1 MFTHQ
6 PNHLLVFAHVSHP
19 LRLKETFGTAGRT
32 RTVAGEIWSFADTTY
47 ALPQVW
53 AGLAV

>member
-6 PNHLLVFAHVSHP
+6 PNHLLVFAHASHP

-47 ALPQVW
+47 ALP
-53 AGLAV
+53 